1 MVNIGADCYLVSSF
15 LGTQS
20 ITKTTFRY
28 RVQLFFEIG
37 LYFVYYLEIGEGI
50 WNVPLLER
58 RNVPS
63 LSNYVPFKYS
73 RANSTC

>member
-15 LGTQS
+15 LRTQS

-50 WNVPLLER
+50 WNER
-58 RNVPS
+58 ALKNQR
-63 LSNYVPFKYS
+63 
-73 RANSTC
+73 